1 MHRALKHIISKRKP
15 SSFLYNAEHMTVV
28 GEHCSMTERRADR
41 ASRDAT
47 DWLKCDYIKNKVGQV
62 FDGFIADV
70 TGFGLF
76 VELKDIYVQ
85 GLVHVTALKNDYYQL
100 DAVHRLLRGRS
111 SNRVYRL
118 GDPIRVRVAN
128 VNLDERK
135 IDFVLE

>member
-1 MHRALKHIISKRKP
+1 
-15 SSFLYNAEHMTVV
+15 
-28 GEHCSMTERRADR
+28 MTERRADR

-47 DWLKCDYIKNKVGQV
+47 DWLKCDYMQHKVWHV

-85 GLVHVTALKNDYYQL
+85 GLVHVTALKNDYYQF
-100 DAVHRLLRGRS
+100 DAVQHLLRGRA
-111 SNRVYRL
+111 SNATYRL
-118 GDPIRVRVAN
+118 GDPIRVQVAR

-135 IDFVLE
+135 IDFVIAQ